1 MKRGITVKITKD
13 SFFND
18 FKKDQ
23 ATYDEIHD
31 NILDGVNIHGANFI
45 ILMCAIII
53 ASVGLNMNA
62 TAVIIGAMLISPLM
76 GPIIAI
82 GYSVG
87 IYNLK
92 LLKKSIVILVIE
104 ILISV
109 TTATIYF
116 YLSPISSAGSEIL
129 SRTSPNIWDVIIAF
143 AGGIAG
149 IIGMTRKKSGNI
161 LPGVAIATA
170 LMPPLCTSGYG
181 LATKNIHI
189 FLGAG
194 YLFFINSFFIAL
206 STLLVVKFMRI
217 PTRNTLSE
225 IKQKKLKKIII
236 VSTILVTIPSL
247 ISAATMVNSF
257 MNNTNLSNFIQ
268 KELPSEYILSKEINT
283 KTKTIELVTIGN
295 TLDNTEE
302 AELQEKLKY
311 YNFNGYKLII
321 QQSTDNF
328 PELKM
333 YLNKIKEQ
341 DSGFIGDLEINKG
354 KNNSNNTNSV
364 TANLNS
370 VTSSLPSK
378 FNDIIKVY
386 SGVLDNELPVFI
398 INYSEDSI
406 DKDAINAYILS
417 NPNLKNAKIYFEK
430 VTPDKE

>member
-1 MKRGITVKITKD
+1 MSITKER
-13 SFFND
+13 FFNE

-23 ATYDEIHD
+23 ATYDEIHE
-31 NILDGVNIHGANFI
+31 NILDGVNIGGANFI

-92 LLKKSIVILVIE
+92 LLKKSAIILIIE
-104 ILISV
+104 IFISI

-116 YLSPISSAGSEIL
+116 SLSPISSAGSEIL

-143 AGGIAG
+143 TGGIAG
-149 IIGMTRKKSGNI
+149 IIGITRKKSGNI

-206 STLLVVKFMRI
+206 STLLVVKFMKI

-225 IKQKKLKKIII
+225 VKQKKLKKMII

-247 ISAATMVNSF
+247 MSAATMVNSF
-257 MNNTNLSNFIQ
+257 LNNTNLSNFI
-268 KELPSEYILSKEINT
+268 ENEMPSEYILNKEINT
-283 KTKTIELVTIGN
+283 KNKTIDLVIIGN
-295 TLDNTEE
+295 TIDNSEE
-302 AELQEKLKY
+302 EKLQDTLKY
-311 YNFNGYKLII
+311 YNFSGYKLII

-333 YLNKIKEQ
+333 YLDKIKEQ

-354 KNNSNNTNSV
+354 KNTSNSNNNV
-364 TANLNS
+364 TSALNS
-370 VTSSLPSK
+370 VTSSLPGK
-378 FNDIIKVY
+378 FDDITKVY
-386 SGVLDNELPVFI
+386 SGILDNELPVFI
-398 INYSEDSI
+398 INHSKDYI

-417 NPNLKNAKIYFEK
+417 NPELKNAKIYFEK
-430 VTPDKE
+430 EDSNKENTKPQ

>member
-1 MKRGITVKITKD
+1 MSITKER
-13 SFFND
+13 FFNE

-23 ATYDEIHD
+23 ATYDEIHE
-31 NILDGVNIHGANFI
+31 NILDGVNIGGANFI

-92 LLKKSIVILVIE
+92 LLKKSAIILIIE
-104 ILISV
+104 IFISI

-116 YLSPISSAGSEIL
+116 SLSPISSAGSEIL

-143 AGGIAG
+143 TGGIAG
-149 IIGMTRKKSGNI
+149 IIGITRKKSGNI

-206 STLLVVKFMRI
+206 STLLVVKFMKI

-225 IKQKKLKKIII
+225 VKQKKLKKMII

-247 ISAATMVNSF
+247 MSAATMVNSF
-257 MNNTNLSNFIQ
+257 LNNTNLSNFI
-268 KELPSEYILSKEINT
+268 ENEMPSEYILNKEINT
-283 KTKTIELVTIGN
+283 KNKTIDLVIIGN
-295 TLDNTEE
+295 TIDNSEE
-302 AELQEKLKY
+302 EKLQDTLKY
-311 YNFNGYKLII
+311 YNFSGYKLII

-333 YLNKIKEQ
+333 YLDKIKEQ

-354 KNNSNNTNSV
+354 KNNSNSNNNVIS
-364 TANLNS
+364 ALNS
-370 VTSSLPSK
+370 VTSSLQGK
-378 FNDIIKVY
+378 FNDITKVY
-386 SGVLDNELPVFI
+386 SGVLNNELPVFI
-398 INYSEDSI
+398 INHSKDYI

-417 NPNLKNAKIYFEK
+417 NPELKNAKIYFEK
-430 VTPDKE
+430 EDPNKENTKTQ

>member
-1 MKRGITVKITKD
+1 MSITKER
-13 SFFND
+13 FFNE

-23 ATYDEIHD
+23 ATYDEIHE
-31 NILDGVNIHGANFI
+31 NILDGVNIGGANFI

-92 LLKKSIVILVIE
+92 LLKKSAIILIIE
-104 ILISV
+104 IFISI

-116 YLSPISSAGSEIL
+116 SLSPISSAGSEIL

-143 AGGIAG
+143 TGGIAG
-149 IIGMTRKKSGNI
+149 IIGITRKKSGNI

-206 STLLVVKFMRI
+206 STLLVVKFMKI

-225 IKQKKLKKIII
+225 VKQKKLKKMII
-236 VSTILVTIPSL
+236 VLTILVTIPSL
-247 ISAATMVNSF
+247 MSAATMVNSF
-257 MNNTNLSNFIQ
+257 LNNTNLSNFI
-268 KELPSEYILSKEINT
+268 ENEMPSEYILNKEINT
-283 KTKTIELVTIGN
+283 KNKTIELVIIGN
-295 TLDNTEE
+295 TIDNSEE
-302 AELQEKLKY
+302 EKLQEALKY
-311 YNFNGYKLII
+311 YNFSGYKLII

-333 YLNKIKEQ
+333 YLDKIKEQ

-354 KNNSNNTNSV
+354 KNTSNSNNNV
-364 TANLNS
+364 TSALNS
-370 VTSSLPSK
+370 VTSSLPGK
-378 FNDIIKVY
+378 FNDITKVY

-398 INYSEDSI
+398 INHSKDYI

-417 NPNLKNAKIYFEK
+417 NPELKNAKIYFEK
-430 VTPDKE
+430 EDSNKENTKPQ

>member
-1 MKRGITVKITKD
+1 MRITKER
-13 SFFND
+13 FFNE

-23 ATYDEIHD
+23 ATYDEIHE
-31 NILDGVNIHGANFI
+31 NILDGVNIGGANFI

-92 LLKKSIVILVIE
+92 LLKKSAIILIIE
-104 ILISV
+104 IFISI

-116 YLSPISSAGSEIL
+116 SLSPISSAGSEIL

-143 AGGIAG
+143 TGGIAG
-149 IIGMTRKKSGNI
+149 IIGITRKKSGNI

-181 LATKNIHI
+181 LATRNIHI

-206 STLLVVKFMRI
+206 STLLVVKFMKI

-225 IKQKKLKKIII
+225 VKQKKLKKMIV

-257 MNNTNLSNFIQ
+257 LNNANLSNFI
-268 KELPSEYILSKEINT
+268 ENEMPSEYILNKEINT
-283 KTKTIELVTIGN
+283 KNKTIELVIIGN
-295 TLDNTEE
+295 TIDNSEE
-302 AELQEKLKY
+302 EKLQNTLKY
-311 YNFNGYKLII
+311 YNFSGYKLII

-333 YLNKIKEQ
+333 YLDKIKEQ

-354 KNNSNNTNSV
+354 KTNSSSNNNV
-364 TANLNS
+364 TSALNS
-370 VTSSLPSK
+370 VTSSLPGK
-378 FNDIIKVY
+378 FSDITKVY

-398 INYSEDSI
+398 INHSKDYI

-417 NPNLKNAKIYFEK
+417 NPELKNAKIYFEK
-430 VTPDKE
+430 EDSNKENTKPQ

>member
-1 MKRGITVKITKD
+1 MSITKER
-13 SFFND
+13 FFNE

-23 ATYDEIHD
+23 ATYDEIHE
-31 NILDGVNIHGANFI
+31 NILDGVNIGGANFI

-92 LLKKSIVILVIE
+92 LLKKSAIILIIE
-104 ILISV
+104 IFISI

-116 YLSPISSAGSEIL
+116 SLSPISSAGSEIL
-129 SRTSPNIWDVIIAF
+129 SRTAPNIWDVIIAF
-143 AGGIAG
+143 TGGIAG
-149 IIGMTRKKSGNI
+149 IIGITRKKSGNI

-206 STLLVVKFMRI
+206 STLLVVKFMKI

-225 IKQKKLKKIII
+225 VKQKKLKKMII

-257 MNNTNLSNFIQ
+257 LNNANLSNFI
-268 KELPSEYILSKEINT
+268 ENEMPSEYILNKEINT
-283 KTKTIELVTIGN
+283 KNKTIDLVIIGN
-295 TLDNTEE
+295 TIDNSEE
-302 AELQEKLKY
+302 EKLQEALKY
-311 YNFNGYKLII
+311 YNFSGYKLII

-333 YLNKIKEQ
+333 YLDKIKEQ

-354 KNNSNNTNSV
+354 KNNSSINNNV
-364 TANLNS
+364 TSALSS
-370 VTSSLPSK
+370 VTSSLPGK
-378 FNDIIKVY
+378 FDDITKVY

-398 INYSEDSI
+398 INHSKDYI

-417 NPNLKNAKIYFEK
+417 NPELKNAKIYFEK
-430 VTPDKE
+430 EDPNKENTKPQ

>member
-1 MKRGITVKITKD
+1 MSITKER
-13 SFFND
+13 FFNE

-23 ATYDEIHD
+23 ATYDEIHE
-31 NILDGVNIHGANFI
+31 NILDGVNIGGANFI

-92 LLKKSIVILVIE
+92 LLKKSAIILIIE
-104 ILISV
+104 IFISI

-116 YLSPISSAGSEIL
+116 SLSPISSAGSEIL
-129 SRTSPNIWDVIIAF
+129 SRTAPNIWDVIIAF
-143 AGGIAG
+143 TGGIAG
-149 IIGMTRKKSGNI
+149 IIGITRKKSGNI

-206 STLLVVKFMRI
+206 STLLVVKFMKI

-225 IKQKKLKKIII
+225 VKQKKLKKMIV

-257 MNNTNLSNFIQ
+257 LNNTNLSNFI
-268 KELPSEYILSKEINT
+268 ENEMPSEYILNKEINT
-283 KTKTIELVTIGN
+283 KNKTIELVIIGN
-295 TLDNTEE
+295 TIDNSEE
-302 AELQEKLKY
+302 EKLQNTLKY
-311 YNFNGYKLII
+311 YNFSGYKLII

-333 YLNKIKEQ
+333 YLDKIKEQ

-354 KNNSNNTNSV
+354 KTNSSSNNNV
-364 TANLNS
+364 TSALNS
-370 VTSSLPSK
+370 VTSSLPGK
-378 FNDIIKVY
+378 FSDITKVY

-398 INYSEDSI
+398 INHSKDYI

-417 NPNLKNAKIYFEK
+417 NPELKNAKIYFEK
-430 VTPDKE
+430 EDSNKENTKPQ

>member
-1 MKRGITVKITKD
+1 MSITKER
-13 SFFND
+13 FFNE

-23 ATYDEIHD
+23 ATYDEIHE
-31 NILDGVNIHGANFI
+31 NILDGVNIGGANFI

-92 LLKKSIVILVIE
+92 LLKKSAIILIIE
-104 ILISV
+104 IFISI

-116 YLSPISSAGSEIL
+116 SLSPISSAGSEIL
-129 SRTSPNIWDVIIAF
+129 SRTAPNIWDVIIAF
-143 AGGIAG
+143 TGGIAG
-149 IIGMTRKKSGNI
+149 IIGITRKKSGNI

-206 STLLVVKFMRI
+206 STLLVVKFMKI

-225 IKQKKLKKIII
+225 VKQKKLKKMII

-247 ISAATMVNSF
+247 MSAATMVNSF
-257 MNNTNLSNFIQ
+257 LNNTNLSNFI
-268 KELPSEYILSKEINT
+268 ENEMPSEYILNKEINT
-283 KTKTIELVTIGN
+283 KNKTIDLVIIGN
-295 TLDNTEE
+295 TIDNSEE
-302 AELQEKLKY
+302 EKLQEALKY
-311 YNFNGYKLII
+311 YNFSGYKLII

-333 YLNKIKEQ
+333 YLDKIKEQ

-354 KNNSNNTNSV
+354 KNNSNSNNNV
-364 TANLNS
+364 TSALNS
-370 VTSSLPSK
+370 VTSSLQGK
-378 FNDIIKVY
+378 FNDITKVY

-398 INYSEDSI
+398 INHSKDYI

-417 NPNLKNAKIYFEK
+417 NPELKNAKIYFEK
-430 VTPDKE
+430 EDSNKENTKPQ

>member
-1 MKRGITVKITKD
+1 MKITKD
-13 SFFND
+13 KFFNE

-23 ATYDEIHD
+23 ATYDEIHE
-31 NILDGVNIHGANFI
+31 NILDGVNIGGANFI

-92 LLKKSIVILVIE
+92 LLKKASFILIVE
-104 ILISV
+104 ILISI

-116 YLSPISSAGSEIL
+116 SLSPISSAGSEIL

-149 IIGMTRKKSGNI
+149 IIGITRKKPGNI

-206 STLLVVKFMRI
+206 STLIVVKFMRI

-225 IKQKKLKKIII
+225 MGQKKLKKIII
-236 VSTILVTIPSL
+236 VATILVTIPSL
-247 ISAATMVNSF
+247 ISAATMVNNF
-257 MNNTNLSNFIQ
+257 LNNTNLSNFIQ
-268 KELPSEYILSKEINT
+268 NEMPSEYILNKEINT
-283 KTKTIELVTIGN
+283 KTKTIELVIIGN
-295 TLDNTEE
+295 TIDNSEE
-302 AELQEKLKY
+302 EQLQNALKY
-311 YNFNGYKLII
+311 YNFSGYKLII

-333 YLNKIKEQ
+333 YLDKIKEQ

-354 KNNSNNTNSV
+354 KNNSNNANSV
-364 TANLNS
+364 TSTLNS

-378 FNDIIKVY
+378 FNDITKVY
-386 SGVLDNELPVFI
+386 SGLLDNELPVFI
-398 INYSEDSI
+398 INYSKDNI
-406 DKDAINAYILS
+406 DKDAINAYILA

>member
-1 MKRGITVKITKD
+1 MKITKD
-13 SFFND
+13 KFFNE

-31 NILDGVNIHGANFI
+31 NILDGVNIGGANFI

-92 LLKKSIVILVIE
+92 LLKKSAFILIIE
-104 ILISV
+104 ILISI

-116 YLSPISSAGSEIL
+116 SLSPISSAGSEIL

-143 AGGIAG
+143 TGGIAG
-149 IIGMTRKKSGNI
+149 IIGITRKKPGNI

-206 STLLVVKFMRI
+206 STLIVVKFMRI
-217 PTRNTLSE
+217 PTRSTLSE
-225 IKQKKLKKIII
+225 VRQKKLKKIII
-236 VSTILVTIPSL
+236 ASTILVTIPSL

-257 MNNTNLSNFIQ
+257 INNSNLSSFIEN
-268 KELPSEYILSKEINT
+268 ELPSEYILNKEINS
-283 KTKTIELVTIGN
+283 KNKTIEIVMIGN
-295 TLDNTEE
+295 TIDNSEE
-302 AELQEKLKY
+302 SKLQDKLKY
-311 YNFNGYKLII
+311 YNFNGYKLVI

-333 YLNKIKEQ
+333 YLDKIKEQ

-354 KNNSNNTNSV
+354 KNISNSTSNLTS
-364 TANLNS
+364 ALNS
-370 VTSSLPSK
+370 VTSSLPGN
-378 FNDIIKVY
+378 FNDITKVY
-386 SGVLDNELPVFI
+386 SGILDNELPVFI
-398 INYSEDSI
+398 INYSKDSI
-406 DKDAINAYILS
+406 DKDAIKAYILS
-417 NPNLKNAKIYFEK
+417 NSDLKNAKIYFEK
-430 VTPDKE
+430 LETDNQ

>member
-1 MKRGITVKITKD
+1 MSITKER
-13 SFFND
+13 FFNE

-31 NILDGVNIHGANFI
+31 NILDGVNIGGANFI

-92 LLKKSIVILVIE
+92 LLKKSAIILIIE
-104 ILISV
+104 IIISI

-116 YLSPISSAGSEIL
+116 SLSPISNAGSEIL

-143 AGGIAG
+143 TGGIAG
-149 IIGMTRKKSGNI
+149 IIGITRKKSGNI

-206 STLLVVKFMRI
+206 STLLVVKFMKI

-247 ISAATMVNSF
+247 ISAATMVDSF
-257 MNNTNLSNFIQ
+257 LDNTNLSNFIEN
-268 KELPSEYILSKEINT
+268 ELPSEYILNKEINT
-283 KTKTIELVTIGN
+283 KNKTIELVIIGN
-295 TLDNTEE
+295 TIDNSEE
-302 AELQEKLKY
+302 ERLQDTLKY
-311 YNFNGYKLII
+311 YNFSGYKLII

-333 YLNKIKEQ
+333 YLDKIKEQ

-354 KNNSNNTNSV
+354 KNNSNNNNNV
-364 TANLNS
+364 TSTLNS
-370 VTSSLPSK
+370 VTSSLPGK
-378 FNDIIKVY
+378 FNDITKVY
-386 SGVLDNELPVFI
+386 SGILDNELPVFI
-398 INYSEDSI
+398 INHSKDNI

-417 NPNLKNAKIYFEK
+417 NPELKNSKIYFEREN
-430 VTPDKE
+430 PNKENTKP

>member
-1 MKRGITVKITKD
+1 MRITKER
-13 SFFND
+13 FFNE

-23 ATYDEIHD
+23 ATYDEIHE
-31 NILDGVNIHGANFI
+31 NILDGVNIGGANFI

-76 GPIIAI
+76 GPIISI

-92 LLKKSIVILVIE
+92 LLKKSAIILIIE
-104 ILISV
+104 IFISI

-116 YLSPISSAGSEIL
+116 SLSPISSAGSEIL

-143 AGGIAG
+143 TGGIAG
-149 IIGMTRKKSGNI
+149 IIGITRKKPGNI

-181 LATKNIHI
+181 LATRNIHI

-206 STLLVVKFMRI
+206 STLLVVKFMKI

-225 IKQKKLKKIII
+225 VKQKKLKKMIV

-257 MNNTNLSNFIQ
+257 LNNTNLSNFI
-268 KELPSEYILSKEINT
+268 ENEMPSEYILNKEINT
-283 KTKTIELVTIGN
+283 KNKTIELVIIGN
-295 TLDNTEE
+295 TIDNSEE
-302 AELQEKLKY
+302 EKLQDTLKY
-311 YNFNGYKLII
+311 YNFSGYKLII

-333 YLNKIKEQ
+333 YLDKIKEQ

-354 KNNSNNTNSV
+354 KNNSNNNNNV
-364 TANLNS
+364 TSTLNS
-370 VTSSLPSK
+370 VTSSLPGK
-378 FNDIIKVY
+378 FNDITKVY

-398 INYSEDSI
+398 INHSKDYI
-406 DKDAINAYILS
+406 DKDAINTYILS
-417 NPNLKNAKIYFEK
+417 NPDLKNAKIYYEK
-430 VTPDKE
+430 EDANKENTKPQ

>member
-1 MKRGITVKITKD
+1 MSITKER
-13 SFFND
+13 FFNE

-23 ATYDEIHD
+23 ATYDEIHE
-31 NILDGVNIHGANFI
+31 NILDGVNIGGANFI

-92 LLKKSIVILVIE
+92 LLKKSAIILIIE
-104 ILISV
+104 IFISI

-116 YLSPISSAGSEIL
+116 SLSPISSAGSEIL

-143 AGGIAG
+143 TGGIAG
-149 IIGMTRKKSGNI
+149 IIGITRKKSGNI

-206 STLLVVKFMRI
+206 STLLVVKFMKI

-225 IKQKKLKKIII
+225 VKQKKLKKMII

-257 MNNTNLSNFIQ
+257 LNNTNLSNFI
-268 KELPSEYILSKEINT
+268 ENEMPSEYILNKEINT
-283 KTKTIELVTIGN
+283 KNKTIDLVIIGN
-295 TLDNTEE
+295 TIDNSEE
-302 AELQEKLKY
+302 EKLQEALKY
-311 YNFNGYKLII
+311 YNFSGYKLII

-333 YLNKIKEQ
+333 YLDKIKEQ

-354 KNNSNNTNSV
+354 KANSSSNNNV
-364 TANLNS
+364 TLALNS
-370 VTSSLPSK
+370 VTSSLPGK
-378 FNDIIKVY
+378 FDDITKVY
-386 SGVLDNELPVFI
+386 SGILDNELPVFI
-398 INYSEDSI
+398 INHSKDYI

-417 NPNLKNAKIYFEK
+417 NPELKNAKIYFEK
-430 VTPDKE
+430 EDSNKENIKPQ

>member
-1 MKRGITVKITKD
+1 MSITKER
-13 SFFND
+13 FFNE

-31 NILDGVNIHGANFI
+31 NILDGVNIGGANFI

-92 LLKKSIVILVIE
+92 LLKKSAIILIIE
-104 ILISV
+104 IIISI

-116 YLSPISSAGSEIL
+116 SLSPISNAGSEIL

-143 AGGIAG
+143 TGGIAG
-149 IIGMTRKKSGNI
+149 IIGITRKKSGNI

-206 STLLVVKFMRI
+206 STLLVVKFMKI

-247 ISAATMVNSF
+247 ISAATMVDSF
-257 MNNTNLSNFIQ
+257 LDNTNLSDFIEN
-268 KELPSEYILSKEINT
+268 ELPSEYILNKEINT
-283 KTKTIELVTIGN
+283 KNKTIELVIIGN
-295 TLDNTEE
+295 TIDNSEE
-302 AELQEKLKY
+302 ERLQDTLKY
-311 YNFNGYKLII
+311 YNFSGYKLII

-333 YLNKIKEQ
+333 YLDKIKEQ

-354 KNNSNNTNSV
+354 KNNSNNNNNV
-364 TANLNS
+364 TSTLNS
-370 VTSSLPSK
+370 VTSSLPGK
-378 FNDIIKVY
+378 FNDITKVY
-386 SGVLDNELPVFI
+386 SGILDNELPVFI
-398 INYSEDSI
+398 INHSKDNI

-417 NPNLKNAKIYFEK
+417 NPELKNSKIYFEK
-430 VTPDKE
+430 ENTNKENTNS

>member
-1 MKRGITVKITKD
+1 MRITKER
-13 SFFND
+13 FFNE

-23 ATYDEIHD
+23 ATYDEIHE
-31 NILDGVNIHGANFI
+31 NILDGVNIGGANFI

-92 LLKKSIVILVIE
+92 LLKKSAIILIIE
-104 ILISV
+104 IFISI

-116 YLSPISSAGSEIL
+116 SLSPISSAGSEIL

-143 AGGIAG
+143 TGGIAG
-149 IIGMTRKKSGNI
+149 IIGITRKKSGNI

-206 STLLVVKFMRI
+206 STLLVVKFMKI

-225 IKQKKLKKIII
+225 VKQKKLKKMIV

-257 MNNTNLSNFIQ
+257 LNNTNLSNFI
-268 KELPSEYILSKEINT
+268 ENEMPSEYILNKEINT
-283 KTKTIELVTIGN
+283 KNKTIELVIIGN
-295 TLDNTEE
+295 TIDNSEE
-302 AELQEKLKY
+302 EKLQNTLKY
-311 YNFNGYKLII
+311 YNFSGYKLII

-333 YLNKIKEQ
+333 YLDKIKEQ

-354 KNNSNNTNSV
+354 KTNSSSNNNV
-364 TANLNS
+364 TSALNS
-370 VTSSLPSK
+370 VTSSLLGK
-378 FNDIIKVY
+378 FNDITKVY

-398 INYSEDSI
+398 INHSKDYI

-417 NPNLKNAKIYFEK
+417 NPELKNAKIYFEK
-430 VTPDKE
+430 EEPNKENTKPQ

>member
-1 MKRGITVKITKD
+1 MSITKER
-13 SFFND
+13 FFNE

-23 ATYDEIHD
+23 ATYDEIHE
-31 NILDGVNIHGANFI
+31 NILDGVNIGGANFI

-62 TAVIIGAMLISPLM
+62 TGVIIGAMLISPLM
-76 GPIIAI
+76 GPMIAI

-92 LLKKSIVILVIE
+92 LLKKSAIILIIE
-104 ILISV
+104 IFISI

-116 YLSPISSAGSEIL
+116 SLSPISSAGSEIL

-143 AGGIAG
+143 TGGIAG
-149 IIGMTRKKSGNI
+149 IIGITRKKSGNI
-161 LPGVAIATA
+161 LPGVAISTA

-206 STLLVVKFMRI
+206 STLLVVKFMKI

-225 IKQKKLKKIII
+225 VKQKKLKKMII

-247 ISAATMVNSF
+247 MSAATMVNSF
-257 MNNTNLSNFIQ
+257 LNNTNLSNFI
-268 KELPSEYILSKEINT
+268 ENEMPSEYILNKEINT
-283 KTKTIELVTIGN
+283 KNKTIDLVIIGN
-295 TLDNTEE
+295 AIDNSEE
-302 AELQEKLKY
+302 EKLQEALKY
-311 YNFNGYKLII
+311 YNFSGYKLII

-333 YLNKIKEQ
+333 YLDKIKEQ

-354 KNNSNNTNSV
+354 KNNSNSNNNVIS
-364 TANLNS
+364 ALNS
-370 VTSSLPSK
+370 VTSSLQGK
-378 FNDIIKVY
+378 FNDITKVY
-386 SGVLDNELPVFI
+386 SGVLNNELPVFI
-398 INYSEDSI
+398 INHSKDYI

-417 NPNLKNAKIYFEK
+417 NSELKNAKIYFEK
-430 VTPDKE
+430 EDSNKENTKTQ

>member
-1 MKRGITVKITKD
+1 MSITKER
-13 SFFND
+13 FFNE

-23 ATYDEIHD
+23 ATYDEIHE
-31 NILDGVNIHGANFI
+31 NILDGVNIGGANFI

-92 LLKKSIVILVIE
+92 LLKKSAIILVIE
-104 ILISV
+104 IFISI

-116 YLSPISSAGSEIL
+116 SLSPISSAGSEIL

-143 AGGIAG
+143 TGGIAG
-149 IIGMTRKKSGNI
+149 IIGITRKKSGNI

-206 STLLVVKFMRI
+206 STLLVVKFMKI

-225 IKQKKLKKIII
+225 VKQKKLKKMII

-247 ISAATMVNSF
+247 MSAATMVNSF
-257 MNNTNLSNFIQ
+257 LNNTNLSNFI
-268 KELPSEYILSKEINT
+268 ENEMPSEYILNKEINT
-283 KTKTIELVTIGN
+283 KNKTIELVIIGN
-295 TLDNTEE
+295 TIDNSEE
-302 AELQEKLKY
+302 EKLQEALKY
-311 YNFNGYKLII
+311 YNFSGYKLII

-333 YLNKIKEQ
+333 YLDKIKEQ

-354 KNNSNNTNSV
+354 KNNSNSNNNV
-364 TANLNS
+364 TSSLNS
-370 VTSSLPSK
+370 VTSSLPGK
-378 FNDIIKVY
+378 FNDITKVY

-398 INYSEDSI
+398 INYSKDYI

-417 NPNLKNAKIYFEK
+417 NPELKNAKIYFEK
-430 VTPDKE
+430 EDPNKENTKPQ

>member
-1 MKRGITVKITKD
+1 MSITKER
-13 SFFND
+13 FFNE

-23 ATYDEIHD
+23 ATYDEIHE
-31 NILDGVNIHGANFI
+31 NILDGVNIGGANFI

-92 LLKKSIVILVIE
+92 LLKKSAIILIIE
-104 ILISV
+104 IFISI

-116 YLSPISSAGSEIL
+116 SLSPISSAGSEIL

-143 AGGIAG
+143 TGGIAG
-149 IIGMTRKKSGNI
+149 IIGITRKKSGNI

-206 STLLVVKFMRI
+206 STLLVVKFMKI

-225 IKQKKLKKIII
+225 VKQKKLKKMII

-247 ISAATMVNSF
+247 MSAATMVNSF
-257 MNNTNLSNFIQ
+257 LNNTNLSNFI
-268 KELPSEYILSKEINT
+268 ENEMPSEYILNKEINT
-283 KTKTIELVTIGN
+283 KNKTIDLVIIGN
-295 TLDNTEE
+295 TIDNSEE
-302 AELQEKLKY
+302 EKLQDTLKY
-311 YNFNGYKLII
+311 YNFSGYKLII

-333 YLNKIKEQ
+333 YLDKIKEQ

-354 KNNSNNTNSV
+354 KNNSNSNNNV
-364 TANLNS
+364 TSALNS
-370 VTSSLPSK
+370 VTSSLPGK
-378 FNDIIKVY
+378 FYDITKVY

-398 INYSEDSI
+398 INHSKDYI

-417 NPNLKNAKIYFEK
+417 NPELKNAKIYFEK
-430 VTPDKE
+430 EDPNKENTKPQ

>member
-1 MKRGITVKITKD
+1 MSITKER
-13 SFFND
+13 FFNE

-23 ATYDEIHD
+23 ATYDEIHE
-31 NILDGVNIHGANFI
+31 NILDGVNIGGANFI

-92 LLKKSIVILVIE
+92 LLKKSAIILIIE
-104 ILISV
+104 IFISI

-116 YLSPISSAGSEIL
+116 SLSPISSAGSEIL
-129 SRTSPNIWDVIIAF
+129 SRTAPNIWDVIIAF
-143 AGGIAG
+143 TGGIAG
-149 IIGMTRKKSGNI
+149 IIGITRKKSGNI

-206 STLLVVKFMRI
+206 STLLVVKFMKI

-225 IKQKKLKKIII
+225 VKQKKLKKMII

-257 MNNTNLSNFIQ
+257 LNNTNLSNFI
-268 KELPSEYILSKEINT
+268 ENEMPSEYILNNEINT
-283 KTKTIELVTIGN
+283 KNKTIDLVIIGN
-295 TLDNTEE
+295 TIDNSEE
-302 AELQEKLKY
+302 EKLQEALKY
-311 YNFNGYKLII
+311 YNFSGYKLII

-333 YLNKIKEQ
+333 YLDKIKEQ

-354 KNNSNNTNSV
+354 KNNYNSNNNVIS
-364 TANLNS
+364 ALNS
-370 VTSSLPSK
+370 VTSSLPGK
-378 FNDIIKVY
+378 FNYITKVY

-398 INYSEDSI
+398 INHSKDYI

-417 NPNLKNAKIYFEK
+417 NPELKNAKIYFEK
-430 VTPDKE
+430 EDSNKENTKSQ

>member
-1 MKRGITVKITKD
+1 MSITKER
-13 SFFND
+13 FFNE

-23 ATYDEIHD
+23 ATYDEIHE
-31 NILDGVNIHGANFI
+31 NILDGVNIGGANFI

-92 LLKKSIVILVIE
+92 LLKKSAIILIIE
-104 ILISV
+104 IFISI

-116 YLSPISSAGSEIL
+116 SLSPISSAGSEIL

-143 AGGIAG
+143 TGGIAG
-149 IIGMTRKKSGNI
+149 IIGITRKKPGNI
-161 LPGVAIATA
+161 LPGVAISTA

-206 STLLVVKFMRI
+206 STLLVVKFMKI

-225 IKQKKLKKIII
+225 VKQKKLKKMII

-247 ISAATMVNSF
+247 MSAATMVNSF
-257 MNNTNLSNFIQ
+257 LNNTNLSNFI
-268 KELPSEYILSKEINT
+268 ENEMPSEYILNKEINT
-283 KTKTIELVTIGN
+283 KNKTIDLVIIGN
-295 TLDNTEE
+295 TIDNSEE
-302 AELQEKLKY
+302 EKLQDTLKY
-311 YNFNGYKLII
+311 YNFSGYKLII

-333 YLNKIKEQ
+333 YLDKIKEQ

-354 KNNSNNTNSV
+354 KNNSNSNNNVIS
-364 TANLNS
+364 ALNS
-370 VTSSLPSK
+370 VTSSLQGK
-378 FNDIIKVY
+378 FNDITKVY

-398 INYSEDSI
+398 INHSKDYI

-417 NPNLKNAKIYFEK
+417 NPELKNAKIYFEK
-430 VTPDKE
+430 EDSNKENTKTQ

>member
-1 MKRGITVKITKD
+1 MRITKER
-13 SFFND
+13 FFNE

-23 ATYDEIHD
+23 ATYDEIHE
-31 NILDGVNIHGANFI
+31 NILDGVNIGGANFI

-92 LLKKSIVILVIE
+92 LLKKSAIILIIE
-104 ILISV
+104 IFISI

-116 YLSPISSAGSEIL
+116 SLSPISSAGSEIL

-143 AGGIAG
+143 TGGIAG
-149 IIGMTRKKSGNI
+149 IIGITRKKSGNI

-206 STLLVVKFMRI
+206 STLLVVKFMKI

-225 IKQKKLKKIII
+225 VKQKKLKKMIV

-257 MNNTNLSNFIQ
+257 LNNTNLSNFI
-268 KELPSEYILSKEINT
+268 ENEMPSEYILNKEINT
-283 KTKTIELVTIGN
+283 KNKTIELVIIGN
-295 TLDNTEE
+295 TIDNSEE
-302 AELQEKLKY
+302 EKLQNTLKY
-311 YNFNGYKLII
+311 YNFSGYKLII

-333 YLNKIKEQ
+333 YLDKIKEQ

-354 KNNSNNTNSV
+354 KTNSSSNNNV
-364 TANLNS
+364 TSTLNS
-370 VTSSLPSK
+370 VTSSLPGK
-378 FNDIIKVY
+378 FNDITKVY

-398 INYSEDSI
+398 INHSKDYI

-417 NPNLKNAKIYFEK
+417 NPELKNAKIYFEK
-430 VTPDKE
+430 EEPNKENTKPQ

>member
-1 MKRGITVKITKD
+1 MSITKER
-13 SFFND
+13 FFNE

-23 ATYDEIHD
+23 ATYDEIHE
-31 NILDGVNIHGANFI
+31 NILDGVNIGGANFI

-92 LLKKSIVILVIE
+92 LLKKSAIILIIE
-104 ILISV
+104 IFISI

-116 YLSPISSAGSEIL
+116 SLSPISSAGSEIL

-143 AGGIAG
+143 TGGIAG
-149 IIGMTRKKSGNI
+149 IIGITRKKSGNI

-181 LATKNIHI
+181 LATKKIHI

-206 STLLVVKFMRI
+206 STLLVVKFMKI

-225 IKQKKLKKIII
+225 VKQKKLKKMII

-247 ISAATMVNSF
+247 MSAATMVNSF
-257 MNNTNLSNFIQ
+257 LNNTNLSNFI
-268 KELPSEYILSKEINT
+268 ENEMPSEYILNKEINT
-283 KTKTIELVTIGN
+283 KNKTIDLVIIGN
-295 TLDNTEE
+295 TIDNSEE
-302 AELQEKLKY
+302 EKLQEALKY
-311 YNFNGYKLII
+311 YNFSGYKLII

-333 YLNKIKEQ
+333 YLDKIKEQ

-354 KNNSNNTNSV
+354 KNNSNSNNNVIS
-364 TANLNS
+364 ALNS
-370 VTSSLPSK
+370 VTSSLQGK
-378 FNDIIKVY
+378 FNDITKVY

-398 INYSEDSI
+398 INHSKDYI

-417 NPNLKNAKIYFEK
+417 NPELKNAKIYFEK
-430 VTPDKE
+430 EDPNKENTKPQ

>member
-1 MKRGITVKITKD
+1 MSITKER
-13 SFFND
+13 FFNE

-31 NILDGVNIHGANFI
+31 NILDGVNIGGANFI

-92 LLKKSIVILVIE
+92 LLKKSAIILIIE
-104 ILISV
+104 IIISI

-116 YLSPISSAGSEIL
+116 SLSPISNAGSEIL

-143 AGGIAG
+143 TGGIAG
-149 IIGMTRKKSGNI
+149 IIGITRKKSGNI

-206 STLLVVKFMRI
+206 STLLVVKFMKI

-247 ISAATMVNSF
+247 ISAATMVDSF
-257 MNNTNLSNFIQ
+257 LDNTNLSNFIEN
-268 KELPSEYILSKEINT
+268 ELPSEYILNKEINT
-283 KTKTIELVTIGN
+283 KNKTIELVIIGN
-295 TLDNTEE
+295 TIDNSEE
-302 AELQEKLKY
+302 ERLQDTLKY
-311 YNFNGYKLII
+311 YNFSGYKLII

-333 YLNKIKEQ
+333 YLDKIKEQ

-354 KNNSNNTNSV
+354 KNNSNNNNNV
-364 TANLNS
+364 TSTLNS
-370 VTSSLPSK
+370 VTSSLPGK
-378 FNDIIKVY
+378 FNDITKVY
-386 SGVLDNELPVFI
+386 SGILDNELPVFI
-398 INYSEDSI
+398 INHSKDNI

-417 NPNLKNAKIYFEK
+417 NPELKNSKIYFEK
-430 VTPDKE
+430 ENTNKENTNS

>member
-1 MKRGITVKITKD
+1 MSITKER
-13 SFFND
+13 FFNE

-23 ATYDEIHD
+23 ATYDEIHE
-31 NILDGVNIHGANFI
+31 NILDGVNIGGANFI

-92 LLKKSIVILVIE
+92 LLKKSAIILVIE
-104 ILISV
+104 IFISI

-116 YLSPISSAGSEIL
+116 SLSPISSAGSEIL

-143 AGGIAG
+143 TGGIAG
-149 IIGMTRKKSGNI
+149 IIGITRKRPGNI

-206 STLLVVKFMRI
+206 STLLVVKFMKI

-225 IKQKKLKKIII
+225 VKQKKLKKMII

-257 MNNTNLSNFIQ
+257 LNNTNLSNFI
-268 KELPSEYILSKEINT
+268 ENEMPSEYILNKEINT
-283 KTKTIELVTIGN
+283 KNKTIDLVIIGN
-295 TLDNTEE
+295 TIDNSEE
-302 AELQEKLKY
+302 EKLQEALKY
-311 YNFNGYKLII
+311 YNFSGYKLII

-333 YLNKIKEQ
+333 YLDKIKEQ

-354 KNNSNNTNSV
+354 KNTSNSNNNV
-364 TANLNS
+364 TSALNS
-370 VTSSLPSK
+370 VTPSLPGK
-378 FNDIIKVY
+378 FDDITKVY

-398 INYSEDSI
+398 INHSKDYI

-417 NPNLKNAKIYFEK
+417 NPELKNAKIYFEK
-430 VTPDKE
+430 EDSNKENIKP

>member
-1 MKRGITVKITKD
+1 MSITKER
-13 SFFND
+13 FFNE

-23 ATYDEIHD
+23 ATYDEIHE
-31 NILDGVNIHGANFI
+31 NILDGVNIGGANFI

-92 LLKKSIVILVIE
+92 LLKKSAIILIIE
-104 ILISV
+104 IFISI

-116 YLSPISSAGSEIL
+116 SLSPISSAGSEIL
-129 SRTSPNIWDVIIAF
+129 SRTAPNIWDVIIAF
-143 AGGIAG
+143 TGGIAG
-149 IIGMTRKKSGNI
+149 IIGITRKKSGNI

-206 STLLVVKFMRI
+206 STLLVVKFMKI

-225 IKQKKLKKIII
+225 VKQKKLKKMII

-257 MNNTNLSNFIQ
+257 LNNTNLSNFI
-268 KELPSEYILSKEINT
+268 ENEMPSEYILNNEINT
-283 KTKTIELVTIGN
+283 KNKTIDLVIIGN
-295 TLDNTEE
+295 TIDNSEE
-302 AELQEKLKY
+302 EKLQEALKY
-311 YNFNGYKLII
+311 YNFSGYKLII

-333 YLNKIKEQ
+333 YLDKIKEQ

-354 KNNSNNTNSV
+354 KNNSNSNNNV
-364 TANLNS
+364 TSALNS
-370 VTSSLPSK
+370 VTSSLQGK
-378 FNDIIKVY
+378 FNDITKVY

-398 INYSEDSI
+398 INHSKDYI

-417 NPNLKNAKIYFEK
+417 NPELKNAKIYFEK
-430 VTPDKE
+430 EDSNKENTKPQ

>member
-1 MKRGITVKITKD
+1 MSITKER
-13 SFFND
+13 FFNE

-23 ATYDEIHD
+23 ATYDEIHE
-31 NILDGVNIHGANFI
+31 NILDGVNIGGANFI

-92 LLKKSIVILVIE
+92 LLKKSAIILIIE
-104 ILISV
+104 IFISI

-116 YLSPISSAGSEIL
+116 SLSPISSAGSEIL
-129 SRTSPNIWDVIIAF
+129 SRTAPNIWDVIIAF
-143 AGGIAG
+143 TGGIAG
-149 IIGMTRKKSGNI
+149 IIGITRKKSGNI

-206 STLLVVKFMRI
+206 STLLVVKFMKI

-225 IKQKKLKKIII
+225 VKQKKLKKMII

-257 MNNTNLSNFIQ
+257 LNNANLSNFI
-268 KELPSEYILSKEINT
+268 ENEMPSEYILNKEINT
-283 KTKTIELVTIGN
+283 KNKTIDLVIIGN
-295 TLDNTEE
+295 TIDNSEE
-302 AELQEKLKY
+302 EKLQEALKY
-311 YNFNGYKLII
+311 YNFSGYKLII

-333 YLNKIKEQ
+333 YLDKIKEQ

-354 KNNSNNTNSV
+354 KNNSNSNNNVIS
-364 TANLNS
+364 ALNS
-370 VTSSLPSK
+370 VTSSLQGK
-378 FNDIIKVY
+378 FNDITKVY

-398 INYSEDSI
+398 INHSKDYI

-417 NPNLKNAKIYFEK
+417 NPELKNAKIYFEK
-430 VTPDKE
+430 EDPNKENTKPQ

>member
-1 MKRGITVKITKD
+1 MSITKER
-13 SFFND
+13 FFNE

-23 ATYDEIHD
+23 ATYDEIHE
-31 NILDGVNIHGANFI
+31 NILDGVNIGGANFI

-92 LLKKSIVILVIE
+92 LLKKSAIILIIE
-104 ILISV
+104 IFISI

-116 YLSPISSAGSEIL
+116 SLSPISSAGSEIL

-143 AGGIAG
+143 TGGIAG
-149 IIGMTRKKSGNI
+149 IIGITRKKSGNI

-206 STLLVVKFMRI
+206 STLLVVKFMKI

-225 IKQKKLKKIII
+225 VKQKKLKKMII
-236 VSTILVTIPSL
+236 VSTILITIPSL
-247 ISAATMVNSF
+247 MSAATMVNSF
-257 MNNTNLSNFIQ
+257 LNSTNLSNFI
-268 KELPSEYILSKEINT
+268 ENEMPSEYILNKEINT
-283 KTKTIELVTIGN
+283 KNKTIELVVIGN
-295 TLDNTEE
+295 TIDNSEE
-302 AELQEKLKY
+302 EKLQEALKY
-311 YNFNGYKLII
+311 YNFSGYKLII

-333 YLNKIKEQ
+333 YLDKIKEQ

-354 KNNSNNTNSV
+354 KNNYNSNNNVIS
-364 TANLNS
+364 ALNS
-370 VTSSLPSK
+370 VTSSLPGK
-378 FNDIIKVY
+378 FNYITKVY

-398 INYSEDSI
+398 INHSKDYI

-417 NPNLKNAKIYFEK
+417 NPELKNAKIYFEK
-430 VTPDKE
+430 E

>member
-1 MKRGITVKITKD
+1 MSITKER
-13 SFFND
+13 FFNE

-23 ATYDEIHD
+23 ATYDEIHE
-31 NILDGVNIHGANFI
+31 NILDGVNIGGANFI

-92 LLKKSIVILVIE
+92 LLKKSAIILIIE
-104 ILISV
+104 IFISI

-116 YLSPISSAGSEIL
+116 SLSPISSAGSEIL
-129 SRTSPNIWDVIIAF
+129 SRTAPNIWDVIIAF
-143 AGGIAG
+143 TGGIAG
-149 IIGMTRKKSGNI
+149 IIGITRKKSGNI

-206 STLLVVKFMRI
+206 STLLVVKFMKI

-225 IKQKKLKKIII
+225 VKQKKLKKMII

-247 ISAATMVNSF
+247 MSAATMVNSF
-257 MNNTNLSNFIQ
+257 LNNTNLSNFI
-268 KELPSEYILSKEINT
+268 ENEMPSEYILNKEINT
-283 KTKTIELVTIGN
+283 KNKTIDLVIIGN
-295 TLDNTEE
+295 TIDNSEE
-302 AELQEKLKY
+302 EKLQEALKY
-311 YNFNGYKLII
+311 YNFSGYKLII

-333 YLNKIKEQ
+333 YLDKIKEQ

-354 KNNSNNTNSV
+354 KNTSNSNNNV
-364 TANLNS
+364 TSALNS
-370 VTSSLPSK
+370 VTSSLPGK
-378 FNDIIKVY
+378 FDDITKVY

-398 INYSEDSI
+398 INHSKDYI

-417 NPNLKNAKIYFEK
+417 NPELKNAKIYFEK
-430 VTPDKE
+430 EDSNKENIKPQ

>member
-1 MKRGITVKITKD
+1 MSITKER
-13 SFFND
+13 FFNE

-23 ATYDEIHD
+23 ATYDEIHE
-31 NILDGVNIHGANFI
+31 NILDGVNIGGANFI

-92 LLKKSIVILVIE
+92 LLKKSAIILIIE
-104 ILISV
+104 IFISI

-116 YLSPISSAGSEIL
+116 SLSPISSAGSEIL

-143 AGGIAG
+143 TGGIAG
-149 IIGMTRKKSGNI
+149 IIGITRKKSGNI

-206 STLLVVKFMRI
+206 STLLVVKFMKI

-225 IKQKKLKKIII
+225 VKQKKLKKMII

-247 ISAATMVNSF
+247 MSAATMVNSF
-257 MNNTNLSNFIQ
+257 LNNTNLSNFI
-268 KELPSEYILSKEINT
+268 ENEMPSEYILNKEINT
-283 KTKTIELVTIGN
+283 KNKTIDLVIIGN
-295 TLDNTEE
+295 TIDNSEE
-302 AELQEKLKY
+302 EKLQEALKY
-311 YNFNGYKLII
+311 YNFSGYKLII

-333 YLNKIKEQ
+333 YLDKIKEQ

-354 KNNSNNTNSV
+354 KNNSNSNNNVIS
-364 TANLNS
+364 ALNS
-370 VTSSLPSK
+370 VTSSLQGK
-378 FNDIIKVY
+378 FNDITKVY

-398 INYSEDSI
+398 INHSKDYI

-417 NPNLKNAKIYFEK
+417 NPELKNAKIYFEK
-430 VTPDKE
+430 EEPNKENTKPQ

>member
-1 MKRGITVKITKD
+1 MRITKER
-13 SFFND
+13 FFNE

-23 ATYDEIHD
+23 ATYDEIHE
-31 NILDGVNIHGANFI
+31 NILDGVNIGGANFI

-76 GPIIAI
+76 GPIISI

-92 LLKKSIVILVIE
+92 LLKKSAIILIIE
-104 ILISV
+104 IFISI

-116 YLSPISSAGSEIL
+116 SLSPISSAGSEIL

-143 AGGIAG
+143 TGGIAG
-149 IIGMTRKKSGNI
+149 IIGITRKKPGNI

-181 LATKNIHI
+181 LATRNIHI

-206 STLLVVKFMRI
+206 STLLVVKFMKI

-225 IKQKKLKKIII
+225 VKQKKLKKMII

-247 ISAATMVNSF
+247 MSAATMVNSF
-257 MNNTNLSNFIQ
+257 LNNTNLSNFI
-268 KELPSEYILSKEINT
+268 ENEMPSEYILNKEINT
-283 KTKTIELVTIGN
+283 KNKTIDLVIIGN
-295 TLDNTEE
+295 TIDNSEE
-302 AELQEKLKY
+302 EKLQEALKY
-311 YNFNGYKLII
+311 YNFSGYKLII

-333 YLNKIKEQ
+333 YLDKIKEQ

-354 KNNSNNTNSV
+354 KNNSNSNNNVIS
-364 TANLNS
+364 ALNS
-370 VTSSLPSK
+370 VTSSLQGK
-378 FNDIIKVY
+378 FNDITKVY
-386 SGVLDNELPVFI
+386 SGVLNNELPVFI
-398 INYSEDSI
+398 INHSKDYI
-406 DKDAINAYILS
+406 DKDAINTYILS
-417 NPNLKNAKIYFEK
+417 NSELKNAKIYFEK
-430 VTPDKE
+430 EDSNKENTKTQ

>member
-1 MKRGITVKITKD
+1 MSITKER
-13 SFFND
+13 FFNE

-23 ATYDEIHD
+23 ATYDEIHE
-31 NILDGVNIHGANFI
+31 NILDGVNIGGANFI

-92 LLKKSIVILVIE
+92 LLKKSAIILIIE
-104 ILISV
+104 IFISI

-116 YLSPISSAGSEIL
+116 SLSPISSAGSEIL
-129 SRTSPNIWDVIIAF
+129 SRTAPNIWDVIIAF
-143 AGGIAG
+143 TGGIAG
-149 IIGMTRKKSGNI
+149 IIGITRKKSGNI

-206 STLLVVKFMRI
+206 STLLVVKFMKI

-225 IKQKKLKKIII
+225 IKQKKLKKMII

-257 MNNTNLSNFIQ
+257 LNNTNLSNFI
-268 KELPSEYILSKEINT
+268 ENEMPSEYILNKEINT
-283 KTKTIELVTIGN
+283 KNKTIDLVIIGN
-295 TLDNTEE
+295 TIDNSEE
-302 AELQEKLKY
+302 EKLQEALKY
-311 YNFNGYKLII
+311 YNFSGYKLII

-333 YLNKIKEQ
+333 YLDKIKEQ

-354 KNNSNNTNSV
+354 KNASNSNNNV
-364 TANLNS
+364 TSALNS
-370 VTSSLPSK
+370 VTSSLPGK
-378 FNDIIKVY
+378 FNDITKVY

-398 INYSEDSI
+398 INHSKDYI

-417 NPNLKNAKIYFEK
+417 NPELKNAKIYFEK
-430 VTPDKE
+430 EDPNKENTKPQ

>member
-1 MKRGITVKITKD
+1 MRITKER
-13 SFFND
+13 FFNE

-23 ATYDEIHD
+23 ATYDEIHE
-31 NILDGVNIHGANFI
+31 NILDGVNIGGANFI

-92 LLKKSIVILVIE
+92 LLKKSAIILIIE
-104 ILISV
+104 IFISI

-116 YLSPISSAGSEIL
+116 SLSPISSAGSEIL

-143 AGGIAG
+143 TGGIAG
-149 IIGMTRKKSGNI
+149 IIGITRKKSGNI

-181 LATKNIHI
+181 LATRNIHI

-206 STLLVVKFMRI
+206 STLLVVKFMKI

-225 IKQKKLKKIII
+225 VKQKKLKKIIV

-257 MNNTNLSNFIQ
+257 LNNTNLSNFI
-268 KELPSEYILSKEINT
+268 ENEMPSEYILNKEINT
-283 KTKTIELVTIGN
+283 KNKTIELVIIGN
-295 TLDNTEE
+295 TIDNSEE
-302 AELQEKLKY
+302 EKLQNTLKY
-311 YNFNGYKLII
+311 YNFSGYKLII

-333 YLNKIKEQ
+333 YLDKIKEQ
-341 DSGFIGDLEINKG
+341 DSGF
-354 KNNSNNTNSV
+354 
-364 TANLNS
+364 
-370 VTSSLPSK
+370 
-378 FNDIIKVY
+378 Y
-386 SGVLDNELPVFI
+386 R
-398 INYSEDSI
+398 
-406 DKDAINAYILS
+406 
-417 NPNLKNAKIYFEK
+417 
-430 VTPDKE
+430 

>member
-1 MKRGITVKITKD
+1 MSITKER
-13 SFFND
+13 FFNE

-23 ATYDEIHD
+23 ATYDEIHE
-31 NILDGVNIHGANFI
+31 NILDGVNIGGANFI

-92 LLKKSIVILVIE
+92 LLKKSAIILIIE
-104 ILISV
+104 IFISI

-116 YLSPISSAGSEIL
+116 SLSPISSAGSEIL

-143 AGGIAG
+143 TGGIAG
-149 IIGMTRKKSGNI
+149 IIGITRKKSGNI

-206 STLLVVKFMRI
+206 STLLVVKFMKI

-225 IKQKKLKKIII
+225 VKQKKLKKMII

-247 ISAATMVNSF
+247 MSAATMVNSF
-257 MNNTNLSNFIQ
+257 LNNTNLSNFI
-268 KELPSEYILSKEINT
+268 ENEMPSEYILNKEINT
-283 KTKTIELVTIGN
+283 KNKTIDLVIIGN
-295 TLDNTEE
+295 TIDNSEE
-302 AELQEKLKY
+302 EKLQDTLKY
-311 YNFNGYKLII
+311 YNFSGYKLII

-333 YLNKIKEQ
+333 YLDKIKEQ

-354 KNNSNNTNSV
+354 KNNSNSNNNVIS
-364 TANLNS
+364 ALNS
-370 VTSSLPSK
+370 VTSSLQGK
-378 FNDIIKVY
+378 FNDITKVY
-386 SGVLDNELPVFI
+386 SGVLNNELPVFI
-398 INYSEDSI
+398 INHSKDYI

-417 NPNLKNAKIYFEK
+417 NPELKNAKIYFEK
-430 VTPDKE
+430 EDSNKENTKTQ

>member
-1 MKRGITVKITKD
+1 MSITKER
-13 SFFND
+13 FFNE

-23 ATYDEIHD
+23 ATYDEIHE
-31 NILDGVNIHGANFI
+31 NILDGVNISGANFI

-92 LLKKSIVILVIE
+92 LLKKSAIILIIE
-104 ILISV
+104 IFISI

-116 YLSPISSAGSEIL
+116 SLSPISSAGSEIL
-129 SRTSPNIWDVIIAF
+129 SRTAPNIWDVIIAF
-143 AGGIAG
+143 TGGIAG
-149 IIGMTRKKSGNI
+149 IIGITRKKSGNI

-206 STLLVVKFMRI
+206 STLLVVKFMKI

-225 IKQKKLKKIII
+225 VKQKKLKKMII

-247 ISAATMVNSF
+247 MSAATMVNSF
-257 MNNTNLSNFIQ
+257 LNNTNLSNFI
-268 KELPSEYILSKEINT
+268 ENEMPSEYILNKEINT
-283 KTKTIELVTIGN
+283 KNKTIELVIIGN
-295 TLDNTEE
+295 TIDNSEE
-302 AELQEKLKY
+302 EKLQEALKY
-311 YNFNGYKLII
+311 YNFSGYKLII

-333 YLNKIKEQ
+333 YLDKIKEQ

-354 KNNSNNTNSV
+354 KNNSNSNNNV
-364 TANLNS
+364 TSSLNS
-370 VTSSLPSK
+370 VTSSLPGK
-378 FNDIIKVY
+378 FNDITKVY

-398 INYSEDSI
+398 INHSKDYI

-417 NPNLKNAKIYFEK
+417 NPELKNAKIYFEK
-430 VTPDKE
+430 EDSNKENTKPQ

>member
-1 MKRGITVKITKD
+1 MSITKER
-13 SFFND
+13 FFNE

-23 ATYDEIHD
+23 ATYDEIHE
-31 NILDGVNIHGANFI
+31 NILDGVNIGGANFI

-92 LLKKSIVILVIE
+92 LLKKSAIILIIE
-104 ILISV
+104 IFISI

-116 YLSPISSAGSEIL
+116 SLSPISSAGSEIL

-143 AGGIAG
+143 TGGIAG
-149 IIGMTRKKSGNI
+149 IIGITRKKSGNI

-206 STLLVVKFMRI
+206 STLLVVKFMKI

-225 IKQKKLKKIII
+225 VKQKKLKKMII

-247 ISAATMVNSF
+247 MSAATMVNSF
-257 MNNTNLSNFIQ
+257 LNNTNLSNFI
-268 KELPSEYILSKEINT
+268 ENEMPSEYILNKEINT
-283 KTKTIELVTIGN
+283 KNKTIDLVIIGN
-295 TLDNTEE
+295 TIDNSEE
-302 AELQEKLKY
+302 EKLQEALKY
-311 YNFNGYKLII
+311 YNFSGYKLII

-333 YLNKIKEQ
+333 YLDKIKEQ

-354 KNNSNNTNSV
+354 KNNSNSNNNVIS
-364 TANLNS
+364 ALNS
-370 VTSSLPSK
+370 VTSSLQGK
-378 FNDIIKVY
+378 FNDITKVY

-398 INYSEDSI
+398 INHSKDYI

-417 NPNLKNAKIYFEK
+417 NPELKNAKIYFEK
-430 VTPDKE
+430 EDPNKENTKPQ

>member
-1 MKRGITVKITKD
+1 MSITKER
-13 SFFND
+13 FFNE

-23 ATYDEIHD
+23 ATYDEIHE
-31 NILDGVNIHGANFI
+31 NILDGVNIGGANFI

-92 LLKKSIVILVIE
+92 LLKKSAIILIIE
-104 ILISV
+104 IFISI

-116 YLSPISSAGSEIL
+116 SLSPISSAGSEIL
-129 SRTSPNIWDVIIAF
+129 SRTAPNIWDVIIAF
-143 AGGIAG
+143 TGGIAG
-149 IIGMTRKKSGNI
+149 IIGITRKKSGNI

-206 STLLVVKFMRI
+206 STLLVVKFMKI

-225 IKQKKLKKIII
+225 VKQKKLKKMII

-257 MNNTNLSNFIQ
+257 LNNTNLSNFI
-268 KELPSEYILSKEINT
+268 ENEMPSEYILNKEINT
-283 KTKTIELVTIGN
+283 KNKTIELVIIGN
-295 TLDNTEE
+295 TIDNSEE
-302 AELQEKLKY
+302 EKLQDTLKY
-311 YNFNGYKLII
+311 YNFSGYKLII

-333 YLNKIKEQ
+333 YLDKIKEQ

-354 KNNSNNTNSV
+354 KNNSNSNNNV
-364 TANLNS
+364 TSSLNS
-370 VTSSLPSK
+370 VTSSLPGK
-378 FNDIIKVY
+378 FNDITKVY

-398 INYSEDSI
+398 INYSKDYI

-417 NPNLKNAKIYFEK
+417 NPELKNAKIYFEK
-430 VTPDKE
+430 EDPNKENTKPQ

>member
-1 MKRGITVKITKD
+1 MKITKD

-378 FNDIIKVY
+378 FNDITKVY

-398 INYSEDSI
+398 INYSNDSI